1 MIKSVKI
8 LLTLCLFLR
17 SLLLQSNGYAFYKS
31 NTASSVKNSSCLT
44 LPKSPYSISISALS
58 NTKGRQQNHLTDI
71 EEKDNKIT
79 SFKSYSVFSTDV
91 PTSFCTH
98 IVESLFR
105 NTNIHLFFF
114 KYLYHFPSCN
124 SLYLLF
130 ETMQI

>member
-1 MIKSVKI
+1 MIKSVKT
-8 LLTLCLFLR
+8 LLTLCLFLL

-31 NTASSVKNSSCLT
+31 NTASSVKNSSCFALQ
-44 LPKSPYSISISALS
+44 KSQYSISISALS
-58 NTKGRQQNHLTDI
+58 NMKGQQQNHITDI

-79 SFKSYSVFSTDV
+79 SFKSYWVFSIDV
-91 PTSFCTH
+91 PTSFCTR

-105 NTNIHLFFF
+105 NTNIHLFYF
-114 KYLYHFPSCN
+114 KHLSYYSSCK